1 MFTSIAHAATQQT
14 ESGNKA
20 AEIIWLQEPLFWI
33 ELLLVLLVLIGA
45 PIYANWA
52 RRSDESSK
60 SLRGLN
66 LPRGSVRAMLA
77 LLIVGSFINI
87 LVFGAQVFPG
97 HFEQVI
103 TAFGT
108 LAGSVIGFY
117 FGGRNASPPP
127 EQEKQPITSPEDST

>member
-1 MFTSIAHAATQQT
+1 MFTSIAHAATQQAKA
-14 ESGNKA
+14 GAKA
-20 AEIIWLQEPLFWI
+20 AEIMWLQEPLFWI

-45 PIYANWA
+45 PYYANWA

-87 LVFGAQVFPG
+87 LVFGADVFPN

-108 LAGSVIGFY
+108 LAGAVVGFY
-117 FGGRNASPPP
+117 FGGRQASPAP
-127 EQEKQPITSPEDST
+127 EEK

>member
-1 MFTSIAHAATQQT
+1 MFTSIAHAATQQAKA
-14 ESGNKA
+14 GAKA
-20 AEIIWLQEPLFWI
+20 AEIMWLQEPLFWI

-45 PIYANWA
+45 PVYANWA

-77 LLIVGSFINI
+77 LFIVGSFVNV
-87 LVFGAQVFPG
+87 LVFGAQVFPD

-117 FGGRNASPPP
+117 FGGRQASPPP
-127 EQEKQPITSPEDST
+127 EEK

>member
-1 MFTSIAHAATQQT
+1 MFTSIAHAATQQV
-14 ESGNKA
+14 ESGAKV
-20 AEIIWLQEPLFWI
+20 AEIMWLQEPLFWI

-45 PIYANWA
+45 PYYAKWA

-77 LLIVGSFINI
+77 LLIVGSFVNV
-87 LVFGAQVFPG
+87 LVFGAKVFSD
-97 HFEQVI
+97 HYTQVI

-117 FGGRNASPPP
+117 FGGRQASPPP
-127 EQEKQPITSPEDST
+127 EQ

>member
-1 MFTSIAHAATQQT
+1 MFPSIAHAA
-14 ESGNKA
+14 ESVSKSSGMVWF
-20 AEIIWLQEPLFWI
+20 EQPLFWI
-33 ELLLVLLVLIGA
+33 ELLLLGLVLLAA
-45 PIYANWA
+45 PIYAIKAQRTDN
-52 RRSDESSK
+52 SSG

-77 LLIVGSFINI
+77 LLIVGSFVNV
-87 LVFGAQVFPG
+87 LVFGAAVIPD

-117 FGGRNASPPP
+117 FGGRQASPPP
-127 EQEKQPITSPEDST
+127 KSGE

>member
-1 MFTSIAHAATQQT
+1 MFTNVAHAATQQAKA
-14 ESGNKA
+14 GAKA
-20 AEIIWLQEPLFWI
+20 AEIMWLQEPLFWI
-33 ELLLVLLVLIGA
+33 EIVLVGLVLIGA
-45 PIYANWA
+45 PIYAKWA
-52 RRSDESSK
+52 RRTDESSK

-77 LLIVGSFINI
+77 LFIVGSFVNV
-87 LVFGAQVFPG
+87 LVFGAQVFPD

-117 FGGRNASPPP
+117 FGGRQASPPP
-127 EQEKQPITSPEDST
+127 EEK

>member
-14 ESGNKA
+14 GAGANATK
-20 AEIIWLQEPLFWI
+20 IMWFQEPLFWI

-45 PIYANWA
+45 PVYANWA

-77 LLIVGSFINI
+77 LFIVGSFVNV
-87 LVFGAQVFPG
+87 LVFGAQVFPD

-117 FGGRNASPPP
+117 FGGRQASPPP
-127 EQEKQPITSPEDST
+127 EEK

>member
-1 MFTSIAHAATQQT
+1 MFTGIAHAAEQAKSAS
-14 ESGNKA
+14 EA
-20 AEIIWLQEPLFWI
+20 AGIIWFSEPLLWF
-33 ELLLVLLVLIGA
+33 ELLLLLLVVLGG
-45 PIYANWA
+45 PFYAYWA

-77 LLIVGSFINI
+77 LLIVGSFVNI
-87 LVFGAQVFPG
+87 LVFGAEVFPD

-117 FGGRNASPPP
+117 FGGRQASPPP
-127 EQEKQPITSPEDST
+127 EQEQEPKN

>member
-1 MFTSIAHAATQQT
+1 MFTGIAHAAEQAKSAS
-14 ESGNKA
+14 EA
-20 AEIIWLQEPLFWI
+20 AGIIWFSEPLLWF
-33 ELLLVLLVLIGA
+33 ELLLLLLVVLGG
-45 PIYANWA
+45 PFYAYWA

-77 LLIVGSFINI
+77 LFIVGSFVNV
-87 LVFGAQVFPG
+87 LVFGAAVFPD

-117 FGGRNASPPP
+117 FGGRQASPPP
-127 EQEKQPITSPEDST
+127 EQEQEPKNSTGETP